1 MQYCSVMV
9 FSWGHYTSPDS
20 TIGKLFPWKKK
31 VISHSGYK
39 RKKAGKFVCSYI
51 AKRRHID
58 SKR

>member
-1 MQYCSVMV
+1 MV

-31 VISHSGYK
+31 VISQSGYK